1 MFRKQLT
8 REIQWLF
15 CLTCIIIYFFQIS
28 SVKKGLKV
36 QNLQSVFYHV
46 SLIWYICQLIS
57 HIASLPQMKNVRHFW
72 GGLFI
77 WSRKKMVIL
86 WYWFVVDIIIE
97 IIAIRYLLELPET
110 KTTYLPTRTH
120 FHDSRPTS
128 LCSYSL
134 IVHAWWRNSQY
145 QLYSFFLDPTRASTH
160 NQQHSGRVR

>member
-1 MFRKQLT
+1 M
-8 REIQWLF
+8 
-15 CLTCIIIYFFQIS
+15 
-28 SVKKGLKV
+28 G
-36 QNLQSVFYHV
+36 NLQSVFYHV

-97 IIAIRYLLELPET
+97 IIAIRYLLELAAWNKNHMSPQW
-110 KTTYLPTRTH
+110 TH

-145 QLYSFFLDPTRASTH
+145 QFYSFFFGPHQDFYLQSTAFWEGTLTITLMMWLLYWYMYALPTILIWLSYIATRFL
-160 NQQHSGRVR
+160 